1 MGYTSGASE
10 YWTLLPYIYIYICD
24 RLGKRPEDPFV
35 PQTQIGRFRGGMTH
49 NFSGLS
55 LQDFLEWEGHL
66 EIAGLKVFPTTWGG
80 SFWHHDLNDP
90 KASRVMVAYDY
101 EVQKNKKSV
110 SSKNL
115 FR

>member
-1 MGYTSGASE
+1 MELQNTEHY
-10 YWTLLPYIYIYICD
+10 YHIYIYICD